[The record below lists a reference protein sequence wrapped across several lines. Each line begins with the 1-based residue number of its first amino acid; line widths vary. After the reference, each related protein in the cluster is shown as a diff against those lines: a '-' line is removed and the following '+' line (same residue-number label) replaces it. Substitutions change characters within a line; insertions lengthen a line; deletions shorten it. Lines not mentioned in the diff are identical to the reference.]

1 MIRVRF
7 HGRGGQGVKTASRI
21 VGTAATLD
29 GRVAQDSPV
38 YGAERRGAPMTA
50 YVRISS
56 SPIFER
62 GAIASPDILLVADD
76 TLLDDPAVQPL
87 TGLAP
92 AAMLVLS
99 TSHSDDDARAHT
111 AHRGPILARDFLT
124 LALGEVGTPVGVSTA
139 LAAVACA
146 LLGITDRA
154 ADEALIA
161 ELTGAGL
168 GRERVEKN
176 LRLAALAR
184 SSVTAP
190 IDVRGADGLGA
201 GAPVVSVPGAPV
213 WLATPSIVAVPNTR
227 ARRTGSWRVFRP
239 VIALDR
245 CTRCWICF
253 AWCPDG
259 AIALDAADTPSIDE
273 EVCKG
278 CLICAEECPREAI
291 TVVREVREWQER
303 EVLR

>member
-1 MIRVRF
+1 MIRVRL

-21 VGTAATLD
+21 IGTAATLD

-38 YGAERRGAPMTA
+38 YGAERRGAPMAA
-50 YVRISS
+50 YVRIADA
-56 SPIFER
+56 PIFER
-62 GAIASPDILLVADD
+62 GAITAPDVVIVADD
-76 TLLDDPAVQPL
+76 TLLDDPAVNAL

-99 TSHSDDDARAHT
+99 TSHSDDHARAHT
-111 AHRGPILARDFLT
+111 AHPGPILARDFLA

-139 LAAVACA
+139 LAALACA

-154 ADEALIA
+154 ADGALVA
-161 ELTGAGL
+161 ELSAAGL
-168 GRERVEKN
+168 GPERVENN

-190 IDVRGADGLGA
+190 IDVGGTDGVEPA
-201 GAPVVSVPGAPV
+201 APVVDVLGAPA
-213 WLATPSIVAVPNTR
+213 WLGTPSILAAPNTR

-259 AIALDAADTPSIDE
+259 AIALDAADTPRIDE

-291 TVVREVREWQER
+291 TAVRDVREWQAG